1 MKQFF
6 IPLLKTIL
14 LCPFLLLGGCQFIGT
29 LYNVGDRTI
38 TILLDDRPF
47 SQDIRDLKTNA
58 ALRKSLIEQD
68 PKFGIDIEVTVFED
82 VVLLNGALPTTE
94 LIETVVQT
102 VWRNESVKKVIN
114 YIRLDTPSTYQASED
129 ASISAKI
136 RTELS
141 LTRGISASN
150 YKLTME
156 NGTIYLM
163 GITKDDTE
171 LNKVISIIKNT
182 PGVQDIIVLTRFQN
196 NMSTDK

>member
-1 MKQFF
+1 MKHHAPH
-6 IPLLKTIL
+6 I
-14 LCPFLLLGGCQFIGT
+14 FLPALFMVFLALGGCQFIGT
-29 LYNVGDRTI
+29 LYNIGDRTV

-47 SQDIRDLKTNA
+47 SQDVRDLKTNA
-58 ALRKSLIEQD
+58 ALRKALIAQD
-68 PKFGIDIEVTVFED
+68 PKFGIDIEITVFED
-82 VVLLNGALPTTE
+82 IVLLNGALPSTE

-102 VWRNESVKKVIN
+102 VWCNESVKKVIN

-156 NGTIYLM
+156 NGTVYLM
-163 GITKDDTE
+163 GITKDDAE
-171 LNKVISIIKNT
+171 LNKVIAVIKNT
-182 PGVQDIIVLTRFQN
+182 PGVQDIVILTRFQN
-196 NMSTDK
+196 ETSTDR

>member
-1 MKQFF
+1 MKHRAHH
-6 IPLLKTIL
+6 I
-14 LCPFLLLGGCQFIGT
+14 FLPALFMAFLALGGCQFIGT
-29 LYNVGDRTI
+29 LYNIGDRTI

-47 SQDIRDLKTNA
+47 SQDMRDLKTNA
-58 ALRKSLIEQD
+58 ALRKALIAQD
-68 PKFGIDIEVTVFED
+68 PKFGIDIEITVFED
-82 VVLLNGALPTTE
+82 IVLLNGALPNTE

-102 VWRNESVKKVIN
+102 VWCNESVKKVIN

-156 NGTIYLM
+156 NGTVYLM
-163 GITKDDTE
+163 GITKDDAE
-171 LNKVISIIKNT
+171 LNKVIAVIKNT
-182 PGVQDIIVLTRFQN
+182 PGVQDIVVLTRFQN
-196 NMSTDK
+196 ETSADR

>member
-1 MKQFF
+1 MKAILTLLTCFL
-6 IPLLKTIL
+6 ILPLA
-14 LCPFLLLGGCQFIGT
+14 GCQFIGT
-29 LYNVGDRTI
+29 LYNVGDRTV

-58 ALRKSLIEQD
+58 ALRKALIAQD

-102 VWRNESVKKVIN
+102 VWCNESVKKVIN
-114 YIRLDTPSTYQASED
+114 YIRLDTPSTYQAGED
-129 ASISAKI
+129 AAISAKI
-136 RTELS
+136 RTHLS
-141 LTRGISASN
+141 FTRGVSASN

-156 NGTIYLM
+156 NGTVYLM

-171 LNKVISIIKNT
+171 LNKVISVIKNT
-182 PGVQDIIVLTRFQN
+182 AGVQDVVVLTRFQN
-196 NMSTDK
+196 ETSADR